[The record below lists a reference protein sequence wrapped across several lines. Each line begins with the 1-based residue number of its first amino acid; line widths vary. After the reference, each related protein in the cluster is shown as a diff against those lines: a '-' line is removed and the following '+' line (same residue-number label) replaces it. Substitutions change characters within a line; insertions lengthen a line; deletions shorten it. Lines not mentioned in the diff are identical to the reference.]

1 MSVECIE
8 RAALTPA
15 EFSYDV
21 IALIEYGT
29 DRDRVIAAFAIVLR
43 IFLFVVVGATNVMG
57 FVFGARCSAAVLLV
71 LIVTFHVHWP
81 CHASIPTGHIFQ
93 ETSIVTQRS
102 TKKNS
107 RTHRHRF
114 CSRLPSRGNGRVN
127 YVVGS
132 GALDDMPVFV
142 ARISDESERG
152 IGIGS
157 VSVIG
162 VDGVTADGDE
172 GASPAVL
179 VGLRNESHLHAL
191 SQGAE
196 IEITAGRRSWHTA
209 HLRLANVNGRMSDVP
224 LAKDLF
230 SGIGAR
236 PQKCL
241 ASSSPPLGIAA

>member
-1 MSVECIE
+1 MSWESSS
-8 RAALTPA
+8 A
-15 EFSYDV
+15 
-21 IALIEYGT
+21 
-29 DRDRVIAAFAIVLR
+29 
-43 IFLFVVVGATNVMG
+43 
-57 FVFGARCSAAVLLV
+57 SAAPPPPSSSSSLSLSMFAGLAMPPFPLGTSSRRLPLL
-71 LIVTFHVHWP
+71 
-81 CHASIPTGHIFQ
+81 
-93 ETSIVTQRS
+93 RS
-102 TKKNS
+102 ALRRKNN
-107 RTHRHRF
+107 RTPRHRF
-114 CSRLPSRGNGRVN
+114 YSRLPSRGNGRVN
-127 YVVGS
+127 YVVGR
-132 GALDDMPVFV
+132 GALDDMPVFI